1 MMVEP
6 VNMFYILYGQ
16 DNFSLHRKLVEIKSG
31 IGNPEMLDLNTNV
44 LNGQQISSNQLQNA
58 CSAVPFMHTFRLVI
72 VEGLLERFN
81 PEKKP
86 AKNTNKVQS
95 KLKTDFKEWQEF
107 GNYIKEMPSST
118 VLVLVD
124 GEIDAKRNMFLN
136 QMSSLAKVHTFPRMK
151 RDALGGWIRKRIT
164 EGGGSAAP
172 AVIELLEKLI
182 GGDLWNLSN
191 EIEKLIV
198 YCNGRLIME
207 NDVMQVTSYT
217 REANIFTLV
226 DSILERRRKEAQ
238 QLLYRLFHAGEAP
251 IYVLNMVNRQLRLVV
266 LVKELSATLSHQ
278 QIMDQLGIYQD
289 WRLNILLR
297 QSKSYTFERLREA
310 YNRILEADVAIKI
323 GKYDDDLALDLLV
336 VDLCK
341 I

>member
-1 MMVEP
+1 
-6 VNMFYILYGQ
+6 
-16 DNFSLHRKLVEIKSG
+16 
-31 IGNPEMLDLNTNV
+31 
-44 LNGQQISSNQLQNA
+44 
-58 CSAVPFMHTFRLVI
+58 
-72 VEGLLERFN
+72 
-81 PEKKP
+81 
-86 AKNTNKVQS
+86 
-95 KLKTDFKEWQEF
+95 
-107 GNYIKEMPSST
+107 MPSST

-124 GEIDAKRNMFLN
+124 GEIDAKKNMFLN
-136 QMSSLAKVHTFPRMK
+136 QMISLAKVHTFPRMK
-151 RDALGGWIRKRIT
+151 GDALGGWIRKRIT
-164 EGGGSAAP
+164 EGGGSASP
-172 AVIELLEKLI
+172 AAIELLEKLI

-226 DSILERRRKEAQ
+226 DSILERRRKDAQ
-238 QLLYRLFHAGEAP
+238 QLLYRLFRAGEAP

-266 LVKELSATLSHQ
+266 LVKELSSTLSHQ

-310 YNRILEADVAIKI
+310 YNRILEADVDIKI

-341 I
+341 S